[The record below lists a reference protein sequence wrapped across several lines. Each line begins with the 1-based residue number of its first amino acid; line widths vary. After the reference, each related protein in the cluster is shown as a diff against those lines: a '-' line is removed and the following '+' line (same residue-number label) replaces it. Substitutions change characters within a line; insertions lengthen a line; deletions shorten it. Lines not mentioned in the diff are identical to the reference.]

1 MDSDGSPNVDLE
13 LSSACSSPQQ
23 SPHAMA
29 EEAVTAAV
37 LASERSKRKQQEM
50 AGELGNDKKRSFSSD
65 DVTAQECAMSSIGS
79 EPNNPT
85 KIVSCNGDRD
95 EKCIA
100 QIWNEFTQECS
111 LASSKTYPVEAKN
124 ALLEGIVDVVLGKV
138 LDTLIQ
144 NGLEGFHELDVVTR
158 DAISLNRLADVR
170 LQEITRMQQSE
181 NKCRSS
187 LANLLGAVEGSNNT
201 IQDNAR
207 AAQMGASL
215 GEEMH
220 VIRSQREV
228 SLEACAELTK
238 KNSLLEEELRFL
250 KGKLHRLTQEKLK
263 VERDS
268 RAAISLA
275 RSLDMHT
282 SSDAE
287 FYKRKVCYLNEFY
300 TLLHI
305 TTILYRTISVWPLP
319 STLLSIFYN
328 LLKIIARSMS

>member
-1 MDSDGSPNVDLE
+1 
-13 LSSACSSPQQ
+13 
-23 SPHAMA
+23 
-29 EEAVTAAV
+29 
-37 LASERSKRKQQEM
+37 
-50 AGELGNDKKRSFSSD
+50 
-65 DVTAQECAMSSIGS
+65 
-79 EPNNPT
+79 
-85 KIVSCNGDRD
+85 
-95 EKCIA
+95 
-100 QIWNEFTQECS
+100 
-111 LASSKTYPVEAKN
+111 
-124 ALLEGIVDVVLGKV
+124 
-138 LDTLIQ
+138 
-144 NGLEGFHELDVVTR
+144 
-158 DAISLNRLADVR
+158 
-170 LQEITRMQQSE
+170 
-181 NKCRSS
+181 
-187 LANLLGAVEGSNNT
+187 VEGSNNT

-287 FYKRKVCYLNEFY
+287 FYKRKVDELKDRLNSEQAVATEYKVQLEEMRRKMERSFSQN
-300 TLLHI
+300 
-305 TTILYRTISVWPLP
+305 R
-319 STLLSIFYN
+319 LSQ
-328 LLKIIARSMS
+328 LRREE